1 MSDFGWGLILGVV
14 GGYVLS
20 LITLVVIWSLCVVS
34 GRADDA
40 DSRHLSETRM

>member
-34 GRADDA
+34 RRADDA
-40 DSRHLSETRM
+40 DSRHLS

>member
-1 MSDFGWGLILGVV
+1 MSDFEFGMLLGVV

-20 LITLVVIWSLCVVS
+20 LLTLVVIWSLCVVS

-40 DSRHLSETRM
+40 DSRHLS

>member
-1 MSDFGWGLILGVV
+1 MSDFEFGMLLGAV

-40 DSRHLSETRM
+40 NSRHLS

>member
-1 MSDFGWGLILGVV
+1 MSDFELGMLLGVV

-20 LITLVVIWSLCVVS
+20 LLTLVVIWSLCVVS

-40 DSRHLSETRM
+40 DSRHLS